1 MGATRRG
8 LSLWPGGRAVMML
21 PGQLEMT
28 FWAMPV
34 SGQVKGRLDE
44 AW

>member
-1 MGATRRG
+1 MGETRRG
-8 LSLWPGGRAVMML
+8 LSLRPGGRGVMVL

-34 SGQVKGRLDE
+34 SGRVKGG
-44 AW
+44 

>member
-8 LSLWPGGRAVMML
+8 LSLWPGGQGVMMF

-34 SGQVKGRLDE
+34 SGRVKGGLDE